1 MQSNRSLPLLEWQ
14 FQISRP
20 RILLNSR
27 MPVSRSAP
35 EVVTPFHVLG
45 EVVSEVRETPSPP
58 REIEMDA
65 EATSLNIDQ
74 EGLEDVPGAD

>member
-1 MQSNRSLPLLEWQ
+1 
-14 FQISRP
+14 
-20 RILLNSR
+20 
-27 MPVSRSAP
+27 MPVSRSAL

-45 EVVSEVRETPSPP
+45 ELVSEVRETPSPP

-65 EATSLNIDQ
+65 EVKSQ